1 MAHQMGEWG
10 GEVNLLLGDDE
21 EDTKEDDD
29 SSDSNDSDA
38 STFTDGKTATI
49 EAKVRSKSANLSQ
62 MVATCVVASFTEKNL
77 HPSKSA
83 MVPTILIDEHKCR
96 VCLYD
101 CDKDILLIFGIKSL
115 STKGHLSQSAM
126 VFLWAALNHR

>member
-1 MAHQMGEWG
+1 MGEWG
-10 GEVNLLLGDDE
+10 GEVNLLLGDNDE
-21 EDTKEDDD
+21 EDTQEDDD

-38 STFTDGKTATI
+38 STSTDGKTVTI
-49 EAKVRSKSANLSQ
+49 EAKMSKSANLSQ
-62 MVATCVVASFTEKNL
+62 MVATCVVTSFTEKNL
-77 HPSKSA
+77 NPSKSA

-101 CDKDILLIFGIKSL
+101 CDKDILLIFSIKSL